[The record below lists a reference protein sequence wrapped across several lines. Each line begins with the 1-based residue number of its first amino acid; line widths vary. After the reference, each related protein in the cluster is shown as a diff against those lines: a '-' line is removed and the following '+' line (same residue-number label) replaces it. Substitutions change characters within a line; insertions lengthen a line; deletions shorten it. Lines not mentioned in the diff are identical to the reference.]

1 MENIEI
7 EAILFLAGL
16 IVIMLG
22 TALVRVWK
30 IPEIDTKLDN
40 VIRET
45 EKNRNKIHNINNTLH
60 HHETRITLLEKSKDQ
75 ATKP

>member
-1 MENIEI
+1 MENMEI
-7 EAILFLAGL
+7 EVIMFLAGL
-16 IVIMLG
+16 IVLMLG

-45 EKNRNKIHNINNTLH
+45 EKNRSNIHNINNTLH
-60 HHETRITLLEKSKDQ
+60 HHETRITLLEIAKEKD
-75 ATKP
+75 AKP